1 MAEAS
6 TFLAAKRVAV
16 VTGANK
22 GIGFELCRNLASKGI
37 MVVLT
42 SRDEKRG
49 LEAFA
54 KLKDSG
60 LSHHLVFHQLDVTV
74 PSSIASLV
82 DYVKSKFGKLDVL
95 VNNAGIF
102 GAILHQQAFVKA
114 TELAGYFPS
123 EEQASEY
130 EIATQ
135 TFELAQECLET
146 NYYGAKRMVEAFV
159 PLLHLSDSPRIVNV
173 SSIMGLLKNI
183 PSQWAKEV
191 LSDAESVT
199 EEQVDEVLKQF
210 LKDFK
215 EGSLKD
221 QGWPIY
227 FSAYTLSK
235 AAMNAYTRIVANKY
249 PSFLVNSIGPGFVKT
264 DITCNTGALTAAEG
278 AENVARLALL
288 PNDGPSEPQKP
299 GFFVAVHVG
308 AGYHAPSNEKALRS
322 AMKRACLAAAS
333 VLRKGPGVSVDA
345 VAAAIQVMIPDT
357 NAGRGSNLTED
368 GNVECDASLMDGQ
381 SGAFGAV
388 GAVPGVPNAIQIA
401 ALLVKEQTK
410 GSSLLGRIPPMFLV
424 GEGARLWAKSNG
436 IALPASMV
444 KADQWLVT
452 PKAKAQWKHYKA
464 MLLDAKAEID
474 ISSEG
479 NSCNAQHNASI
490 QGSHAQTCDTLEDNS
505 GGQSC
510 MLSPSAEDN
519 IMDTVGVICVDTE
532 GNIASGAS
540 SGGIALKVSGR
551 VGLAAL
557 YGAGCWASS
566 KGPFGA
572 PFIVGC
578 CVSGAGE
585 HLMKGFAARE
595 CCVSSS
601 LSQAGPASACMK
613 VLRSVAQDSNQ
624 ADTDKS
630 AGILIVQADAPIRVP
645 GNPPKLKAIEIAAA
659 YSSLSFGIGYF
670 GSGMER
676 PKVSILRRS
685 KQQNRSGINHFE
697 ARVDVST

>member
-1 MAEAS
+1 
-6 TFLAAKRVAV
+6 
-16 VTGANK
+16 
-22 GIGFELCRNLASKGI
+22 
-37 MVVLT
+37 
-42 SRDEKRG
+42 
-49 LEAFA
+49 
-54 KLKDSG
+54 
-60 LSHHLVFHQLDVTV
+60 
-74 PSSIASLV
+74 
-82 DYVKSKFGKLDVL
+82 
-95 VNNAGIF
+95 
-102 GAILHQQAFVKA
+102 
-114 TELAGYFPS
+114 
-123 EEQASEY
+123 
-130 EIATQ
+130 
-135 TFELAQECLET
+135 
-146 NYYGAKRMVEAFV
+146 
-159 PLLHLSDSPRIVNV
+159 
-173 SSIMGLLKNI
+173 
-183 PSQWAKEV
+183 
-191 LSDAESVT
+191 
-199 EEQVDEVLKQF
+199 
-210 LKDFK
+210 
-215 EGSLKD
+215 
-221 QGWPIY
+221 
-227 FSAYTLSK
+227 
-235 AAMNAYTRIVANKY
+235 
-249 PSFLVNSIGPGFVKT
+249 
-264 DITCNTGALTAAEG
+264 
-278 AENVARLALL
+278 
-288 PNDGPSEPQKP
+288 
-299 GFFVAVHVG
+299 
-308 AGYHAPSNEKALRS
+308 
-322 AMKRACLAAAS
+322 
-333 VLRKGPGVSVDA
+333 
-345 VAAAIQVMIPDT
+345 
-357 NAGRGSNLTED
+357 
-368 GNVECDASLMDGQ
+368 
-381 SGAFGAV
+381 
-388 GAVPGVPNAIQIA
+388 
-401 ALLVKEQTK
+401 
-410 GSSLLGRIPPMFLV
+410 MFLV

-479 NSCNAQHNASI
+479 NSC
-490 QGSHAQTCDTLEDNS
+490 SHAQTCDTLEDNS

-540 SGGIALKVSGR
+540 SGGVALKVSGR
-551 VGLAAL
+551 VGLAAM

-613 VLRSVAQDSNQ
+613 VLRSVAQYSNQ

-685 KQQNRSGINHFE
+685 KQQNRSGIDHFE

>member
-1 MAEAS
+1 ME
-6 TFLAAKRVAV
+6 
-16 VTGANK
+16 
-22 GIGFELCRNLASKGI
+22 
-37 MVVLT
+37 
-42 SRDEKRG
+42 
-49 LEAFA
+49 
-54 KLKDSG
+54 
-60 LSHHLVFHQLDVTV
+60 
-74 PSSIASLV
+74 PSM
-82 DYVKSKFGKLDVL
+82 DG
-95 VNNAGIF
+95 
-102 GAILHQQAFVKA
+102 
-114 TELAGYFPS
+114 
-123 EEQASEY
+123 
-130 EIATQ
+130 
-135 TFELAQECLET
+135 
-146 NYYGAKRMVEAFV
+146 
-159 PLLHLSDSPRIVNV
+159 
-173 SSIMGLLKNI
+173 
-183 PSQWAKEV
+183 EV
-191 LSDAESVT
+191 
-199 EEQVDEVLKQF
+199 
-210 LKDFK
+210 
-215 EGSLKD
+215 
-221 QGWPIY
+221 
-227 FSAYTLSK
+227 
-235 AAMNAYTRIVANKY
+235 
-249 PSFLVNSIGPGFVKT
+249 
-264 DITCNTGALTAAEG
+264 
-278 AENVARLALL
+278 
-288 PNDGPSEPQKP
+288 EPQKP

-333 VLRKGPGVSVDA
+333 VLRKGPGGSVDA
-345 VAAAIQVMIPDT
+345 VAAAIQVLEDDPIT

-479 NSCNAQHNASI
+479 NSC
-490 QGSHAQTCDTLEDNS
+490 SHAQTCDTLEDNS

-551 VGLAAL
+551 VGLAAM

-630 AGILIVQADAPIRVP
+630 AGIVIVQADAPIRVP

-685 KQQNRSGINHFE
+685 KQQNRSGIDHFE